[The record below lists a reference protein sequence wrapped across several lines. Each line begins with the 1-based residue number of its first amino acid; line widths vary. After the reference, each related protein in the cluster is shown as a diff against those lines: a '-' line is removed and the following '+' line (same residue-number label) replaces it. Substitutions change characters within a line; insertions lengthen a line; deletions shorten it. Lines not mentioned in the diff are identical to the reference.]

1 MGGLHNLIYEL
12 MFNSKRP
19 LGDDKS
25 QSISRDAFFNELAKL
40 EALAKSSNDRIVE
53 LRLEGFRDGGRA
65 LGLLN

>member
-19 LGDDKS
+19 LGDEKS
-25 QSISRDAFFNELAKL
+25 QTIFKYAFLTELAKL

-53 LRLEGFRDGGRA
+53 IRLEGFRDGGRA